1 MYKGNEKAKRKTI
14 YNYSSTEDLKKPTI
28 IGGDPSGIISY
39 NSTPHKFAQKIY
51 RAMQDGTWFASQINI
66 SKDKTNY
73 PKLPPEIKAAYD
85 LVLAQLITND
95 SIQTNQLVDSI
106 NQYITSPV
114 VNAALTLQAYQESQ
128 HCYIDGT
135 QILTNRGFVDF
146 KDLQFT
152 DKVANYTENGLIFF
166 NHPKDIQHYSYNGL
180 MYRFYETNYEQIVTP
195 NHRVVTRF
203 PMYSKRVPKGKEG
216 KIRIENAESIS
227 VHNYNLPISG
237 FNIGMNQVMSIED
250 RIAVA
255 FQADGYKPYGDRFG
269 IHCKAYQYR
278 FSFKRTDKINRMR
291 MLLVMSKLRFT
302 ETTTHSG
309 YTHFYVW
316 SERLYDKNFD
326 WVTLEDKHPL
336 WCLQFIEELKYWDG
350 SIRNND
356 SILYTNTNKIAID
369 KVMAMATI
377 SGYQCGCYNMKAT
390 ENRKDCKSLRVDA
403 WQLYLIPGKD
413 HKTGREMQKT
423 SFDYSGMVHCCTSD
437 TGMIICRYNDT
448 IFVSGNSESYSIM
461 AEDICEDTDRIY
473 ELWRYDDELFLK
485 NKAVAD
491 MYNVLYQGDSPTNE
505 DLLLAF
511 AANQILEEMVFPGGF
526 VFFHSIEDYMPSS
539 DEIIQE
545 IQKDEL
551 LHVKLFQGIFRTA
564 VTESF
569 DGVVPKNV
577 VEKIHTMVANMC
589 NAEIRWTKYI
599 SKNLLGYSEDSIRIY
614 IESQANSVCKNL
626 GLPLLYEEVDITK
639 NPLRQLLL
647 SHYKNKNDNTTKT
660 LFFEANVADYQKSG
674 PDMNTDLGSVNWD
687 D

>member
-73 PKLPPEIKAAYD
+73 PKLPPEIKSAYD

-128 HCYIDGT
+128 H
-135 QILTNRGFVDF
+135 
-146 KDLQFT
+146 
-152 DKVANYTENGLIFF
+152 
-166 NHPKDIQHYSYNGL
+166 
-180 MYRFYETNYEQIVTP
+180 
-195 NHRVVTRF
+195 
-203 PMYSKRVPKGKEG
+203 
-216 KIRIENAESIS
+216 
-227 VHNYNLPISG
+227 
-237 FNIGMNQVMSIED
+237 
-250 RIAVA
+250 
-255 FQADGYKPYGDRFG
+255 
-269 IHCKAYQYR
+269 
-278 FSFKRTDKINRMR
+278 
-291 MLLVMSKLRFT
+291 
-302 ETTTHSG
+302 
-309 YTHFYVW
+309 
-316 SERLYDKNFD
+316 
-326 WVTLEDKHPL
+326 
-336 WCLQFIEELKYWDG
+336 
-350 SIRNND
+350 
-356 SILYTNTNKIAID
+356 
-369 KVMAMATI
+369 
-377 SGYQCGCYNMKAT
+377 
-390 ENRKDCKSLRVDA
+390 
-403 WQLYLIPGKD
+403 
-413 HKTGREMQKT
+413 
-423 SFDYSGMVHCCTSD
+423 
-437 TGMIICRYNDT
+437 
-448 IFVSGNSESYSIM
+448 SESYSIM

-491 MYNVLYQGDSPTNE
+491 MYNVLYQGDAPTNE

-564 VTESF
+564 ITESF
-569 DGVVPKNV
+569 GGVVPKNV
-577 VEKIHTMVANMC
+577 VDKIHTMVTNMC

-674 PDMNTDLGSVNWD
+674 PDMNVDLGSVNWD